1 MPASPSPLSYVP
13 DAGDNNQQSDERFA
27 HDGLAAVRRAGQTL
41 HQIVDT
47 MDDMAMHGQSR
58 LAGWTRGH
66 VISHLARNADGLVN
80 LLSWARTGIEHPM
93 YASTVDREA
102 DIEEGAQRLAQVQR
116 EDLRAAD
123 QRFLAAAEDL
133 AADDW
138 SAKVADR
145 RGWAVVASL
154 LPWARLTEIV
164 VHLVDLNAGVDFDQA
179 VALVGPQ
186 AEPFIDYVVTR
197 YAGRTDVPAVRLEV
211 VLADGARRV
220 WSLGESA
227 QPVAVSGGI
236 GAVSA
241 WLTGRSDG
249 SVELGG
255 DVPRLPA
262 WL

>member
-13 DAGDNNQQSDERFA
+13 DADDIQQSDERFA
-27 HDGLAAVRRAGQTL
+27 HDGLAAVRRVGTTL
-41 HQIVDT
+41 HEIVDA
-47 MDDMAMHGQSR
+47 MDDTTMHGPSR

-66 VISHLARNADGLVN
+66 VVTHLARNADGLVN

-93 YASTVDREA
+93 YASTADREA
-102 DIEEGAQRLAQVQR
+102 DIEEGACRLAQVQR

-123 QRFLAAAEDL
+123 QRFLVAADGL
-133 AADDW
+133 GADDW

-154 LPWARLTEIV
+154 VPWARLTEIV
-164 VHLVDLNAGVDFDQA
+164 VHLVDLDAGVDFDDA
-179 VALVGPQ
+179 GALVGPQ
-186 AEPFIDYVVTR
+186 AEPFVDYVVTR

-211 VLADGARRV
+211 ELAEGVRRV
-220 WSLGESA
+220 WELGESA
-227 QPVAVSGGI
+227 QPVAVSGRI

-249 SVELGG
+249 TAGLVG

>member
-13 DAGDNNQQSDERFA
+13 DADDTQQSDERFA
-27 HDGLAAVRRAGQTL
+27 HDGLAAVRRAGTTL
-41 HQIVDT
+41 HEIVDA
-47 MDDMAMHGQSR
+47 MDDAAMHGPSR
-58 LAGWTRGH
+58 LEGWTRGH
-66 VISHLARNADGLVN
+66 VVTHLARNADGLVN

-102 DIEEGAQRLAQVQR
+102 DIEEGAHRLAQVQR

-123 QRFLAAAEDL
+123 QRFLD
-133 AADDW
+133 AADGLGDDAW

-154 LPWARLTEIV
+154 VPWARLTEII
-164 VHLVDLNAGVDFDQA
+164 VHLVDLDAGIDFDGA

-186 AEPFIDYVVTR
+186 AEPFVDYVVTR

-211 VLADGARRV
+211 ELTAGVRRA
-220 WSLGESA
+220 WALGESA
-227 QPVAVSGGI
+227 QPAAVSGGI
-236 GAVSA
+236 GAVCA

-249 SVELGG
+249 AAGLVG